1 MLPRLAS
8 TNAAPYVAF
17 FLLII
22 QLGSASTLPRV
33 SRRAASAFSN
43 GKPLR
48 VGFDANPTGSL
59 YCNGPYGINT
69 KAGIPFSRANRGKLL
84 FYGKGEGNT
93 PDGVTDQWVYASSSP
108 LCESLILKHQDHRD
122 RGGVDDP
129 KQSACGI
136 PHNAYSIS
144 HVAIHPYWLKYA
156 PLDRKNLTFPSN
168 ISYRRKSTP

>member
-8 TNAAPYVAF
+8 VDAALHIAF

-22 QLGSASTLPRV
+22 QLVSASTIPRL
-33 SRRAASAFSN
+33 SPRGASAFNN
-43 GKPLR
+43 GKPR
-48 VGFDANPTGSL
+48 RNGFEANPTGSL

-69 KAGIPFSRANRGKLL
+69 KAGIPFSRANRGQLL

-93 PDGVTDQWVYASSSP
+93 PDGVTDQWVYASSCP
-108 LCESLILKHQDHRD
+108 LRQTLVLIHQDHSD
-122 RGGVDDP
+122 QGGVDDP

-156 PLDRKNLTFPSN
+156 PLDRKIPTLP
-168 ISYRRKSTP
+168 